1 MPDDPGL
8 SDDTDNWRAAARS
21 TILRTFVA
29 FGVAPA
35 LWSVSVSLSM
45 GRYLQAGE
53 IGGALAL
60 LMWAAFA
67 ARTAP
72 SLSASI
78 SVGLLLGVGFT
89 TLMSQGLTANV
100 AALLIG
106 ACMLAL
112 LTLGPR
118 GAIFAVVAVSAAY
131 IGVAIAIA
139 FYGWVPPD
147 YPETAAH
154 AFRTLLLFIGFGGG
168 SVAAAHHIIQR
179 LEDTTAALR
188 ERTLA
193 LRRSEAEF
201 RALFDHVFEGVFRA
215 SHRGRLLMANPALAE
230 MFGYASPDELLRV
243 DDLPRHLDVG
253 AADADKAWE
262 QLTRDGELRNTEIAV
277 KRKDGQELC
286 VLVNARA
293 VRNAAGDL
301 FYEGTVVDLTERKRL
316 EEQLV
321 QARKMEAIGRLAGG
335 VAHDFNNLLTII
347 LGYAD
352 ILHESLSRP
361 ADRHQ
366 LESITAAAGSAA
378 DLTRQLLAFSR
389 KQILT
394 PQTLDLNA
402 IVVKTLAMLRRV
414 LGENII
420 VDTRTA
426 PRLDPVLADPGQL
439 EQVIVNL
446 CVNARDAMP
455 GGGRLTIATANVEL
469 SAADILP
476 IDGLAPGP
484 HVMMSVGDTGAGMDA
499 ALQAR
504 IFEPFFSTKEPSKG
518 TGLGLA
524 TVYGIVRQ
532 SGGSVSV
539 QSAPGAG
546 TTFTIYLPRAEA
558 GEAEARVVEAAA
570 SLRGSETVLIVEDD
584 RDVRSVMSVF
594 LRQYGYAVLE
604 APSGLEAL
612 RLCQRTPRPD
622 LVITDVVMPMMGG
635 AELAARLATS
645 QPLIRVLMMSGY
657 TDDAAA
663 RVAVEPGRAILQ
675 KPFTRNSLLGAV
687 RGVLDEAA
695 PARDT

>member
-1 MPDDPGL
+1 MHDDSAEL
-8 SDDTDNWRAAARS
+8 IDDAPNWRVVVRS
-21 TILRTFVA
+21 RILRTFVA
-29 FGVAPA
+29 FGVVPG
-35 LWSVSVSLSM
+35 LWSIGFSLSSA
-45 GRYLQAGE
+45 RYLGAAE
-53 IGGALAL
+53 TATALAL
-60 LMWAAFA
+60 LIWSAFSA
-67 ARTAP
+67 KTAP
-72 SLSASI
+72 SRSSSI
-78 SVGLLLGVGFT
+78 SVGILLGVGFT
-89 TLMSQGLTANV
+89 TLVTQGLSANTS
-100 AALLIG
+100 ALLTG
-106 ACMLAL
+106 GCMLAL

-118 GAIFAVVAVSAAY
+118 GAIFAVGAASAAY
-131 IGVAIAIA
+131 IGAAIAIA
-139 FYGWVPPD
+139 FYGWMPPT

-154 AFRTLLLFIGFGGG
+154 AFRSLLLFIGFGGG
-168 SVAAAHHIIQR
+168 SVAAVHLIIQR
-179 LEDTTAALR
+179 LEGTMAELR
-188 ERTLA
+188 KRTLA
-193 LRRSEAEF
+193 LRCSEAEF
-201 RALFDHVFEGVFRA
+201 RGLFDHVFEGVFRA
-215 SHRGRLLMANPALAE
+215 TDRGRLLMANPALAE
-230 MFGYASPDELLRV
+230 MFGYASPDELLHV
-243 DDLPRHLDVG
+243 DLPRQVYVSAVDPDTVWQRL
-253 AADADKAWE
+253 K
-262 QLTRDGELRNTEIAV
+262 RDGELRNTEMTV
-277 KRKDGQELC
+277 KRKDGQELF

-293 VRNAAGDL
+293 VRTAAGDL
-301 FYEGTVVDLTERKRL
+301 SYEGSVVDLTERKRL

-420 VDTRTA
+420 VDTRTV

-455 GGGRLTIATANVEL
+455 GGGRLTVATANVEL
-469 SAADILP
+469 SAADALP
-476 IDGLAPGP
+476 LEGLAPGP
-484 HVMMSVGDTGAGMDA
+484 HVMMSVGDTGAGMDT

-558 GEAEARVVEAAA
+558 GAAEAHAVEAAA
-570 SLRGSETVLIVEDD
+570 SLHGSETILIVEDD
-584 RDVRSVMSVF
+584 RDVRSVIGVF

-612 RLCQRTPRPD
+612 RLCQRNPRPD

-675 KPFTRNSLLGAV
+675 KPFTRSSLLGAV
-687 RGVLDEAA
+687 RGVLDETS
-695 PARDT
+695 PARDP